1 LPSGTAVEPSAI
13 TSAVRQT
20 LAALDPNVGV
30 LRLTTAE
37 AQIDDMLRRERL
49 LAALG
54 TAFAGLALLLVAIGL
69 YGMLNGVVV
78 RRTSEIGVRMALGAD
93 RGRIGWMLVR
103 EAGAVLAIGT
113 AAGVAGHIATGRAV
127 RSELLGVMP
136 TDAIPIAAAV
146 GLLAVVAVVAV
157 GVPAWRATRIQPA
170 DALRQDYA

>member
-1 LPSGTAVEPSAI
+1 
-13 TSAVRQT
+13 
-20 LAALDPNVGV
+20 
-30 LRLTTAE
+30 
-37 AQIDDMLRRERL
+37 
-49 LAALG
+49 
-54 TAFAGLALLLVAIGL
+54 
-69 YGMLNGVVV
+69 
-78 RRTSEIGVRMALGAD
+78 MALGAD